1 MTAPSGHGG
10 DDALREHWARMRAAL
25 ADMERRVASEL
36 GDEAATAQAREY
48 IEHNEPALALELLV
62 CVAMQAGLDP
72 AAYDARVE
80 EAAALMDLSDSE
92 PLAEWR
98 RYRGGRGGEA

>member
-1 MTAPSGHGG
+1 MTAPGGHGG

-25 ADMERRVASEL
+25 TDMERRVASEL

-62 CVAMQAGLDP
+62 CIAMRAGLHP
-72 AAYDARVE
+72 AALDARVE
-80 EAAALMDLSDSE
+80 DAAALMGLADSE

-98 RYRGGRGGEA
+98 RYRGGRTEG